1 MKNVIYFF
9 AGIVFTAF
17 IAATTATVMTFK
29 PAAPSKEF
37 SFISQASTVSKRI
50 NEYELKG
57 YNVKCMTSL
66 SGKYHNN
73 EMYVI
78 VIMVK
83 Y

>member
-9 AGIVFTAF
+9 AGILFTAF

-29 PAAPSKEF
+29 PSPPTKEF
-37 SFISQASTVSKRI
+37 SFISHPSSVSKRI
-50 NEYELKG
+50 NDYELKG

-66 SGKYHNN
+66 SGKYNNN
-73 EMYVI
+73 EMYV
-78 VIMVK
+78 VVVMVK